1 MNAKIF
7 NGRAMILEL
16 FYALGGLEQPAD
28 NKSKYCFEMWKLS
41 RMTKLG
47 EFLSMDVCLFSAFF
61 KNFFISPIFGYF
73 LKVSVMSTK
82 NGLGH
87 ILGDFFAKSYLV
99 TLKLSFVAM
108 DLEGRLIPD
117 PRQSLNGH
125 LFPEAINNELTQKM
139 RQMVFDAA
147 SILSKHIFFAE
158 KCFVYTLTDHMGRKW
173 ALSFITRE
181 RKKVNK

>member
-61 KNFFISPIFGYF
+61 KNGYF

-125 LFPEAINNELTQKM
+125 FFPKP
-139 RQMVFDAA
+139 
-147 SILSKHIFFAE
+147 
-158 KCFVYTLTDHMGRKW
+158 
-173 ALSFITRE
+173 
-181 RKKVNK
+181 